1 MVDRSPD
8 AARARATAG
17 GTTAGGSVNQT
28 QKDMTDDFGP
38 NGMFEI
44 AKDGNDWILNGKA
57 ISDKPGRVYLYI
69 DPKGDYDILYA
80 EEVRSRYMAEAKAG
94 KGVEYLRKRLY
105 DSGYMNKSEY
115 ETKDVVAL
123 ARSITSAASKIS
135 VEAVMNFQ
143 DSGILITQGFDA
155 LLNKYVGAGTGDGKS
170 GSGLNLTSR
179 TQTDQE
185 IDDYFFLML
194 GRRATPAEKKAYFD
208 QVNKEEKAALV
219 KQSTTAGGKTTTV
232 GEFLDADDYSRIK
245 ATVLKPA
252 IKGTDLEGLTKNNGQ
267 VAQDVQD
274 IKEYASSFGI
284 RLDTKQALDK
294 VMGAFTPSGKT
305 DLDSVKNTVKSMAK
319 GFYGNISNLIDEGVK
334 PSDIANQYAYFKGK
348 LLGIPDNS
356 ISIFDEDIQAAMSNR
371 DASGAQKA
379 GVMSIK
385 DYEKLLRTNPKTRE
399 AWLKSPGA
407 REEASGYALEVLRSF
422 GLMA

>member
-8 AARARATAG
+8 AARATAAAG
-17 GTTAGGSVNQT
+17 GRTGNQT
-28 QKDMTDDFGP
+28 LTDMTEDFGP
-38 NGMFEI
+38 NGMFDI
-44 AKDGNDWILNGKA
+44 AKDGNDWILSGKA
-57 ISDKPGRVYLYI
+57 ISTMPGRVYLYI
-69 DPKGDYDILYA
+69 NPKGDYEILRA
-80 EEVRSRYMAEAKAG
+80 EQVRSRYMAEAKAG

-143 DSGILITQGFDA
+143 DSGITITQGFDA
-155 LLNKYVGAGTGDGKS
+155 LLNKYVNAGGDGKS

-194 GRRATPAEKKAYFD
+194 GRRATPTEKKAYFD

-219 KQSTTAGGKTTTV
+219 KQSTTASGKTTTV

-305 DLDSVKNTVKSMAK
+305 DLDSVKNAVKSMAK

>member
-44 AKDGNDWILNGKA
+44 AKDGNDWILSGKA
-57 ISDKPGRVYLYI
+57 ISTMPGRVYLYI
-69 DPKGDYDILYA
+69 NPKGDYEILRA
-80 EEVRSRYMAEAKAG
+80 EQVRSRYMAEAKAG

-155 LLNKYVGAGTGDGKS
+155 LLNKYVGTGTGDGKS

-219 KQSTTAGGKTTTV
+219 KQSTTAGGKTTTI
-232 GEFLDADDYSRIK
+232 GEYLDADDYSRIK

-252 IKGTDLEGLTKNNGQ
+252 IKGTDLEGLTKNNGK

-274 IKEYASSFGI
+274 VKEYASSFGI

-305 DLDSVKNTVKSMAK
+305 DLDSVKNAVKSMAK

-334 PSDIANQYAYFKGK
+334 PSDIANQYAYFKGR

-385 DYEKLLRTNPKTRE
+385 DYEKLLRTNPKTKE

-407 REEASGYALEVLRSF
+407 REEASGYALEILRSF

>member
-1 MVDRSPD
+1 MASPEVS
-8 AARARATAG
+8 AANQGTVGR
-17 GTTAGGSVNQT
+17 GTTVNQT
-28 QKDMTDDFGP
+28 QKDMTEDFGP
-38 NGMFEI
+38 NGMYQI
-44 AKDGNDWILNGKA
+44 AKDGNDWILSGKS
-57 ISDKPGRVYLYI
+57 ISTMPGRVYLYI
-69 DPKGDYDILYA
+69 NPKGDYEILRA
-80 EEVRSRYMAEAKAG
+80 EQVRSRYMAEAKAG

-115 ETKDVVAL
+115 EVKDVVAL
-123 ARSITSAASKIS
+123 ARSITDAASKIS

-143 DSGILITQGFDA
+143 DSGITITQGFDT
-155 LLNKYVGAGTGDGKS
+155 LLNKYVNTGGDGKS
-170 GSGLNLTSR
+170 GTGLNLTSR

-194 GRRATPAEKKAYFD
+194 GRRATPSEKKSYFD

-232 GEFLDADDYSRIK
+232 GEYLDADDYSRIK
-245 ATVLKPA
+245 AMVIKPA

-267 VAQDVQD
+267 VAQSVQE

-284 RLDTKQALDK
+284 KLDTKQALDK
-294 VMGAFTPSGKT
+294 VMGVFTPSGKT
-305 DLDSVKNTVKSMAK
+305 DLDSAKNTIKSMAK
-319 GFYGNISNLIDEGVK
+319 GFYGNISGLIDEGVK
-334 PSDIANQYAYFKGK
+334 PSDIANQYAFYKGR
-348 LLGIPDNS
+348 LLGLPDNA
-356 ISIFDEDIQAAMSNR
+356 ISIFDEDIQAALSNR

-385 DYEKLLRTNPKTRE
+385 DYEKLLRTNPKTKE

-407 REEASGYALEVLRSF
+407 REEASGYALEILRSF

>member
-8 AARARATAG
+8 AARATAAAG
-17 GTTAGGSVNQT
+17 GRTGNQT
-28 QKDMTDDFGP
+28 LTDMTEDFGP
-38 NGMFEI
+38 NGMFQI
-44 AKDGNDWILNGKA
+44 SKDGNDWILSGKA
-57 ISDKPGRVYLYI
+57 ISTMPGRVYLYI
-69 DPKGDYDILYA
+69 NPKGDYEILYA
-80 EEVRSRYMAEAKAG
+80 EQVRSRYMAEAKAG

-155 LLNKYVGAGTGDGKS
+155 LLNKYVNTGGDGKS

-194 GRRATPAEKKAYFD
+194 GRRATSTEKKAYFD

-219 KQSTTAGGKTTTV
+219 KQSTTASGKTTTV

-407 REEASGYALEVLRSF
+407 REEASGYALEILRSF

>member
-28 QKDMTDDFGP
+28 QKDMTEDFGP

-44 AKDGNDWILNGKA
+44 AKDGNDWILSGKA
-57 ISDKPGRVYLYI
+57 ISTMPGRVYLYI
-69 DPKGDYDILYA
+69 NPKGDYEILRA
-80 EEVRSRYMAEAKAG
+80 EQVRSRYMAEAKAG

-115 ETKDVVAL
+115 EVKDVVAL
-123 ARSITSAASKIS
+123 ARSITDAASKIS

-143 DSGILITQGFDA
+143 DSGITITQGFDT
-155 LLNKYVGAGTGDGKS
+155 LLNKYVNTGGDGKS

-194 GRRATPAEKKAYFD
+194 GRRATPTEKKAYFD

-219 KQSTTAGGKTTTV
+219 KQSTTASGKTTTV

-305 DLDSVKNTVKSMAK
+305 DLDSVKNAVKSMAK

-385 DYEKLLRTNPKTRE
+385 DYEKLLRTNPKTKQK
-399 AWLKSPGA
+399 WLESPGA
-407 REEASGYALEVLRSF
+407 REEASGYALEILRSF

>member
-8 AARARATAG
+8 AARATAAANAAKG
-17 GTTAGGSVNQT
+17 AVTNQT
-28 QKDMTDDFGP
+28 LKDMTDDFGP

-44 AKDGNDWILNGKA
+44 AKDGNDWILSGKA
-57 ISDKPGRVYLYI
+57 ISTMPGRVYLYI
-69 DPKGDYDILYA
+69 NPKGDYEILRA
-80 EEVRSRYMAEAKAG
+80 EQVRSRYMAEAKAG

-219 KQSTTAGGKTTTV
+219 KQSTTAGGKTTTI
-232 GEFLDADDYSRIK
+232 GEYLDADDYSRIK

-252 IKGTDLEGLTKNNGQ
+252 IKGTDLEGLTKNNGK

-274 IKEYASSFGI
+274 VKEYASSFGI

-305 DLDSVKNTVKSMAK
+305 DLDSVKNAVKSMAK

-334 PSDIANQYAYFKGK
+334 PSDIANQYAYFKGR

-407 REEASGYALEVLRSF
+407 REEASGYALEILRSF

>member
-8 AARARATAG
+8 AARATAAANAAKG
-17 GTTAGGSVNQT
+17 AVANQT
-28 QKDMTDDFGP
+28 VTDMNEDFGP
-38 NGMFEI
+38 NGLFEI
-44 AKDGNDWILNGKA
+44 AKDGNDWILSGKS
-57 ISDKPGRVYLYI
+57 ISTMPGRVYLYI
-69 DPKGDYDILYA
+69 NPKGDYEILRA
-80 EEVRSRYMAEAKAG
+80 EQVRSRYMAEAKAG

-115 ETKDVVAL
+115 EVKDVVAL
-123 ARSITSAASKIS
+123 ARSITDAASKIS

-143 DSGILITQGFDA
+143 DSGITITQGFDA
-155 LLNKYVGAGTGDGKS
+155 LLNKYVNTGGDGKS
-170 GSGLNLTSR
+170 GTGLNLTSR

-194 GRRATPAEKKAYFD
+194 GRRATPAEKKTYFD

-245 ATVLKPA
+245 ATVIKPA

-267 VAQDVQD
+267 VAQNVQD
-274 IKEYASSFGI
+274 LKEYASSFGI
-284 RLDTKQALDK
+284 KLDTKQALDK
-294 VMGAFTPSGKT
+294 VMGAFTPSGKA
-305 DLDSVKNTVKSMAK
+305 DIDSAKNTIKSMAK
-319 GFYGNISNLIDEGVK
+319 GFYGNISGLIDEGVK

-407 REEASGYALEVLRSF
+407 REEASGYALEILRSF

>member
-8 AARARATAG
+8 AARATAAANAAK
-17 GTTAGGSVNQT
+17 GTVANQT
-28 QKDMTDDFGP
+28 LKDMTDDFGP
-38 NGMFEI
+38 NGMFQI
-44 AKDGNDWILNGKA
+44 SKDGNDWILSGKA

-155 LLNKYVGAGTGDGKS
+155 LLNKYVNTGGDGKS

-194 GRRATPAEKKAYFD
+194 GRRATSTEKKAYFD

-219 KQSTTAGGKTTTV
+219 KQTTTAGGKTTTV
-232 GEFLDADDYSRIK
+232 GEYLDANDYSRIK
-245 ATVLKPA
+245 ATILKPA

-294 VMGAFTPSGKT
+294 VMGAFTPNGKT

>member
-44 AKDGNDWILNGKA
+44 AKDGNDWILSGKEN
-57 ISDKPGRVYLYI
+57 STMPGRVYLYI
-69 DPKGDYDILYA
+69 NPKGDYEILRA
-80 EEVRSRYMAEAKAG
+80 EQVRSRYMAEAKAG

-155 LLNKYVGAGTGDGKS
+155 LLNKYVGTGTGDGKS

-219 KQSTTAGGKTTTV
+219 KQSTTAGGKTTTI
-232 GEFLDADDYSRIK
+232 GEYLDADDYSRIK

-252 IKGTDLEGLTKNNGQ
+252 IKGTDLEGLTKNNGK

-274 IKEYASSFGI
+274 VKEYASSFGI

-305 DLDSVKNTVKSMAK
+305 DLDSVKNAVKSMAK

-334 PSDIANQYAYFKGK
+334 PSDIANQYAYFKGR

-385 DYEKLLRTNPKTRE
+385 DYEKLLRTSPKTKE

-407 REEASGYALEVLRSF
+407 REEASGYALEILRSF

>member
-8 AARARATAG
+8 AARATAAANAAKG
-17 GTTAGGSVNQT
+17 AVANQT

-44 AKDGNDWILNGKA
+44 AKDGNDWILSGKEN
-57 ISDKPGRVYLYI
+57 STMPGRVYLYI
-69 DPKGDYDILYA
+69 NPKGDYEILRA
-80 EEVRSRYMAEAKAG
+80 EQVRSRYMAEAKAG
-94 KGVEYLRKRLY
+94 KGIEYLRKRLY
-105 DSGYMNKSEY
+105 DAGYMQKSEY
-115 ETKDVVAL
+115 DTKDVVAL

-143 DSGILITQGFDA
+143 DSGILITQGFDT
-155 LLNKYVGAGTGDGKS
+155 LLNKYVGTGDGRS
-170 GSGLNLTSR
+170 GSGLNITSR

-194 GRRATPAEKKAYFD
+194 GRRATPSEKKAYFD

-219 KQSTTAGGKTTTV
+219 KQTATAGGKTTTV
-232 GEFLDADDYSRIK
+232 GEYLDADDYSRIK
-245 ATVLKPA
+245 AMVLKPA
-252 IKGTDLEGLTKNNGQ
+252 IKGTDLEGLTKNNGK

-294 VMGAFTPSGKT
+294 VMGVFTPSGKT
-305 DLDSVKNTVKSMAK
+305 DLDSAKNTIKSMAK
-319 GFYGNISNLIDEGVK
+319 GFYGNISGLIDEGVK

-348 LLGIPDNS
+348 LLGVPDNS

-371 DASGAQKA
+371 DATGAQKA

-385 DYEKLLRTNPKTRE
+385 DYEKLLRTSPKTKE

-407 REEASGYALEVLRSF
+407 REEASGYALEILRSF

>member
-28 QKDMTDDFGP
+28 QKDMTEDFGP

-44 AKDGNDWILNGKA
+44 AKDGNDWILSGKA
-57 ISDKPGRVYLYI
+57 ISTMPGRVYLYI
-69 DPKGDYDILYA
+69 NPKGDYEILRA
-80 EEVRSRYMAEAKAG
+80 EQVRSRYMAEAKAG

-155 LLNKYVGAGTGDGKS
+155 LLNKYVNTGGDGKS

-194 GRRATPAEKKAYFD
+194 GRRATPTEKKAYFD

-219 KQSTTAGGKTTTV
+219 KQSTTASGKTTTV

-305 DLDSVKNTVKSMAK
+305 DLDSVKNAVKSMAK

>member
-1 MVDRSPD
+1 MVDKSPD
-8 AARARATAG
+8 EARANAAK
-17 GTTAGGSVNQT
+17 ASGGSTNQT
-28 QKDMTDDFGP
+28 LKDMTEDFGP
-38 NGMFEI
+38 GGMFEI
-44 AKDGNDWILNGKA
+44 AKDGNDWILTGKA
-57 ISDKPGRVYLYI
+57 ISNKPGRVYLYI
-69 DPKGDYDILYA
+69 DPKGNYEVLNA

-94 KGVEYLRKRLY
+94 KGIEYLRKRLY
-105 DSGYMNKSEY
+105 DAGYMQKSEY

-143 DSGILITQGFDA
+143 DSGILITQGFDT
-155 LLNKYVGAGTGDGKS
+155 LLNKYVGANTGDGRN

-179 TQTDQE
+179 TQTDQD
-185 IDDYFFLML
+185 IDDYFFTML
-194 GRRATPAEKKAYFD
+194 GRRASSAEKKAYFD

-219 KQSTTAGGKTTTV
+219 KQTTTTGGKTTTV
-232 GEFLDADDYSRIK
+232 GEYLDANDYSRIK
-245 ATVLKPA
+245 ATILKPA

-274 IKEYASSFGI
+274 VKEYASSFGI
-284 RLDTKQALDK
+284 KLDTKQALDK
-294 VMGAFTPSGKT
+294 VIGAFTPSGKT
-305 DLDSVKNTVKSMAK
+305 DLDSVKNTIKSMSK
-319 GFYGNISNLIDEGVK
+319 GFYGNISGLIDEGVK

-385 DYEKLLRTNPKTRE
+385 DYEKLLRTSPKTKQK
-399 AWLKSPGA
+399 WLESPGA
-407 REEASGYALEVLRSF
+407 REEASGYALEILRSF

>member
-28 QKDMTDDFGP
+28 QKDMTEDFGP

-44 AKDGNDWILNGKA
+44 AKDGNDWILSGKA
-57 ISDKPGRVYLYI
+57 ISTMPGRVYLYI
-69 DPKGDYDILYA
+69 NPKGDYEILRA
-80 EEVRSRYMAEAKAG
+80 EQVRSRYMAEAKAG
-94 KGVEYLRKRLY
+94 KGVDYLRKRLY

-123 ARSITSAASKIS
+123 ARSITDAASKIS

-143 DSGILITQGFDA
+143 DSGITITQGFDA
-155 LLNKYVGAGTGDGKS
+155 LLNKYVNTGGDGKS

-194 GRRATPAEKKAYFD
+194 GRRATPTEKKAYFD

-219 KQSTTAGGKTTTV
+219 KQSTTASGKTTTV

-294 VMGAFTPSGKT
+294 VIGAFTPSGKT

>member
-8 AARARATAG
+8 AARATAAANAAKG
-17 GTTAGGSVNQT
+17 AVANQT
-28 QKDMTDDFGP
+28 LKDMNEDFGP

-44 AKDGNDWILNGKA
+44 AKDGNDWILSGKA
-57 ISDKPGRVYLYI
+57 ISTMPGRVYLYI
-69 DPKGDYDILYA
+69 NPKGDYEILRA
-80 EEVRSRYMAEAKAG
+80 EQVRSRYMAEAKAG

-143 DSGILITQGFDA
+143 DSGITITQGFDA
-155 LLNKYVGAGTGDGKS
+155 LLNKYVNAGGDGKS
-170 GSGLNLTSR
+170 GTGLNLTSR

-194 GRRATPAEKKAYFD
+194 GRRATSTEKKTYFD

-219 KQSTTAGGKTTTV
+219 KQTTTAGGKTTTV
-232 GEFLDADDYSRIK
+232 GEYLDANDYSRIK
-245 ATVLKPA
+245 ATILKPA

-284 RLDTKQALDK
+284 KLDTKQALDK
-294 VMGAFTPSGKT
+294 VMGAFTPGGKT
-305 DLDSVKNTVKSMAK
+305 DLDSAKNTIKSMAK
-319 GFYGNISNLIDEGVK
+319 GFYGNISGLIDEGVK

>member
-1 MVDRSPD
+1 MASPEVS
-8 AARARATAG
+8 AANT
-17 GTTAGGSVNQT
+17 GTVGKPPKVNLTFQH
-28 QKDMTDDFGP
+28 MTEDFGP
-38 NGMFEI
+38 GGMFEI
-44 AKDGNDWILNGKA
+44 AKDGNDWILSGKA
-57 ISDKPGRVYLYI
+57 ISTKPGRVYLYI
-69 DPKGDYDILYA
+69 DPKGDYEVLRA

-94 KGVEYLRKRLY
+94 KGIEYLRKRLY
-105 DSGYMNKSEY
+105 DAGYMQKSEY
-115 ETKDVVAL
+115 ETKDVVGL
-123 ARSITSAASKIS
+123 ARAITDAASKVS

-143 DSGILITQGFDA
+143 DSGILITQGFDT
-155 LLNKYVGAGTGDGKS
+155 LLNKYVGAGTGDGRS
-170 GSGLNLTSR
+170 GSGLKITSR

-185 IDDYFFLML
+185 IDDYFFMML

-219 KQSTTAGGKTTTV
+219 KQTTTAGDKTTTV
-232 GEFLDADDYSRIK
+232 GEYLDADDYSRIK

-284 RLDTKQALDK
+284 KLDTKQALDK
-294 VMGAFTPSGKT
+294 VMGVFTPSGKT
-305 DLDSVKNTVKSMAK
+305 DLDSAKNTIKSMAK
-319 GFYGNISNLIDEGVK
+319 GFYGNISSLIDEGVK

-385 DYEKLLRTNPKTRE
+385 DYEKLLRTSPKTKE

-407 REEASGYALEVLRSF
+407 REEASGYALEILRSF

>member
-8 AARARATAG
+8 AARATAAAG
-17 GTTAGGSVNQT
+17 GRTGNQT
-28 QKDMTDDFGP
+28 LTDMTEDFGP
-38 NGMFEI
+38 NGLFEI
-44 AKDGNDWILNGKA
+44 AKDGNDWILSGKS
-57 ISDKPGRVYLYI
+57 ISTMPGRVYLYI
-69 DPKGDYDILYA
+69 NPKGDYEILRA
-80 EEVRSRYMAEAKAG
+80 EQVRSRYMAEAKAG

-143 DSGILITQGFDA
+143 DSGITITQGFDA
-155 LLNKYVGAGTGDGKS
+155 LLNKYVNAGGDSKS
-170 GSGLNLTSR
+170 GTGLNLTSR

-194 GRRATPAEKKAYFD
+194 GRRATPTEKKTYFD

-245 ATVLKPA
+245 AMVIKPA

-267 VAQDVQD
+267 VAQNVQD
-274 IKEYASSFGI
+274 LKEYASSFGI

-294 VMGAFTPSGKT
+294 VMGAFTPSGKA
-305 DLDSVKNTVKSMAK
+305 DIDSAKNTIKSMAK
-319 GFYGNISNLIDEGVK
+319 GFYGNISGLIDEGVK

-385 DYEKLLRTNPKTRE
+385 DYEKLLRTNPKTKQK
-399 AWLKSPGA
+399 WLESPGA
-407 REEASGYALEVLRSF
+407 REEASGYALEILRSF